1 MSRLTLDLTE
11 DVDKRLTD
19 IAKRHGITKA
29 EAMRRAFALLSV
41 ADGESRK
48 NNGTSLGI
56 VKESENGELKAMGRV
71 IGIF

>member
-29 EAMRRAFALLSV
+29 EAMRR
-41 ADGESRK
+41 
-48 NNGTSLGI
+48 
-56 VKESENGELKAMGRV
+56 M